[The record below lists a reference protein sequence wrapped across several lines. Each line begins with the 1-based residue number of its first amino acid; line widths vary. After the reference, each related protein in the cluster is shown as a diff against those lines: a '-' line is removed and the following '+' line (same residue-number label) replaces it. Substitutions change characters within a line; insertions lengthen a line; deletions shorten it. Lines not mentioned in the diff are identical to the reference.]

1 MARTHIR
8 QDTQVAST
16 NQTVEGYDDS
26 KTLGAVLETGS
37 ESLLDDL
44 NALRSVLAYLRD
56 LQTGPW
62 RDPLS
67 DPTASGDTGTAR
79 GLQGINTGLY
89 ALERARFLVLRN
101 LLFSVTVPASANVAV
116 LGTGELPTQTQIGVG
131 ATTTLGT
138 VAAAH
143 TGTFGDHALDV
154 VTGIHVLA
162 PKNLLVITASTGAPI
177 LSGGRQVWGLLQSE
191 DATDGHTATDTTP
204 NRLQI
209 SFVRP
214 TVAFDGLE
222 AVPTADIQNRAF
234 RYGYAERL
242 ALQQM
247 LEQDLFPTEASQ
259 TAGSGTGGGGG
270 DQTLSEVINA
280 AIPANDVTIPAA
292 APVIFRDGG
301 ESINALHIVQ
311 TNTDVFPNDKPGLK
325 VTVPS
330 LLESGIAVES
340 AGDPGY
346 GTKITARGI
355 VWESPAN
362 QPSNP
367 LLLFGPRAKGAGDGN
382 NGHLYIVGGSA
393 ADAGATCGDLVMY
406 AGASFTGATQGKV
419 KINPFYNQVVE
430 IGNSQGE
437 VNFGNG
443 LTIDESADHPATAVA
458 GKGQVWIKSTDK
470 RLYFTDEDGRDIDLT
485 DDPKDATI
493 TRDGNNR
500 ILTVTASGEATWTIS
515 RNANQRVSSINNG
528 IYNVTVNRDGNGRV
542 TGVTSVKL

>member
-26 KTLGAVLETGS
+26 KTLGAVLETGAA
-37 ESLLDDL
+37 SLLDDL
-44 NALRSVLAYLRD
+44 NALRSVLAYIRD
-56 LQTGPW
+56 LQVGSW

-67 DPTASGDTGTAR
+67 DPTANGDTGAAR
-79 GLQGINTGLY
+79 GVQGLNTGIY

-101 LLFSVTVPASANVAV
+101 LLFPVTVPGSANVSV
-116 LGTGELPTQTQIGVG
+116 LGAGELPTQTQIGVG
-131 ATTTLGT
+131 TTDTLGT
-138 VAAAH
+138 VAAEH
-143 TGTFGDHALDV
+143 TGTFGDHSLDV
-154 VTGIHVLA
+154 VTGVHVLA

-191 DATDGHTATDTTP
+191 NATDGHTATENTP
-204 NRLQI
+204 DRLQI

-214 TVAFDGLE
+214 TVGFDGLE
-222 AVPTADIQNRAF
+222 VVPTADIQNKAF

-259 TAGSGTGGGGG
+259 TAGTGSGGGGG

-280 AIPANDVTIPAA
+280 AIPANDVTVPVA

-301 ESINALHIVQ
+301 ESINALHLVQ
-311 TNTDVFPNDKPGLK
+311 TNTDLFPNSNPALR

-330 LLESGIAVES
+330 LLDSGTIVES
-340 AGDPGY
+340 AADPGF
-346 GTKITARGI
+346 GVSVTARSVI
-355 VWESPAN
+355 FETPDN
-362 QPSNP
+362 QPSKP
-367 LLLFGPRAKGAGDGN
+367 FTSFGPRSRGAGG
-382 NGHLYIVGGSA
+382 GHGADCWLIGGSA
-393 ADAGATCGDLVMY
+393 SDPGSLCGDLVMY
-406 AGASFTGATQGKV
+406 AGASFTGATQGKIR
-419 KINPFYNQVVE
+419 INPFFNQVIE
-430 IGNSQGE
+430 LGNAQGE
-437 VNFGNG
+437 VNFANG
-443 LTIDESADHPATAVA
+443 LTITERADHPVAATS

-485 DDPKDATI
+485 DDPKTAVI
-493 TRDGNNR
+493 TRDGNDR
-500 ILTVTASGEATWTIS
+500 VLTVAAVGEATWTIS
-515 RNANQRVSSINNG
+515 RNVEQRVSSLNNG
-528 IYNVTVNRDGNGRV
+528 IYNVTVSRDGNGRV